1 MFNFDLV
8 MVMYKLL
15 NILILNYWYAKAVVL
30 KFTATDYLV
39 DIRLPCFSKYQQFLF
54 LCLLNREGWYLGYK
68 LEG

>member
-39 DIRLPCFSKYQQFLF
+39 RY
-54 LCLLNREGWYLGYK
+54 
-68 LEG
+68 